1 MPLSRRSFLTLAS
14 TCGLTALW
22 PPGWRRSPAQ
32 AQAQPQTLSVVK
44 IAHLSSR
51 VGPGAEMASYAVMG
65 AQLGAEEAEVTAG
78 MFGTKVELVIEDAVT
93 AENVV
98 STASRLRGQANLLAI
113 IGALDDLGTAT
124 LSDLA
129 QQQRLVFV
137 NAAARGGDLRG
148 EKCHRHT
155 FHVEPELAMYAHA
168 IGLWLLQNNRKRW
181 YFVVSG
187 DSFGEEIYRR
197 ASGLLQRQG
206 GMDLG
211 RSTSAPGERDY
222 QAVLAQL
229 AHMEAE
235 AIVVALMGEELRHFL
250 AQSKAA
256 GLATLIA
263 GAPLDMVAMWHVDPA
278 YLQGVWATSW
288 YHGLE
293 RYSGREL
300 NRRFVQRFGKPAEAH
315 AWANWAAV
323 KLLVEGA
330 LRRTSPDTVALINYL
345 EGSPPF
351 DGHKGKALTFR
362 AWNHQLRQPLFI
374 VKARESKPEHAWNL
388 FEVIAEMPPPT
399 ARGKPVAEL
408 LDTLGESKADSN
420 CRLEAL

>member
-22 PPGWRRSPAQ
+22 PPGWRLSA
-32 AQAQPQTLSVVK
+32 AQAQPQTPSIVR

-65 AQLGAEEAEVTAG
+65 AQLGTEEAEVTAG
-78 MFGTKVELVIEDAVT
+78 MFGTKVELVIEDTVT

-98 STASRLRGQANLLAI
+98 ATVSRLSGQANLLAI

-124 LSDLA
+124 LSDAA

-137 NAAARGGDLRG
+137 NAAARGGALRS
-148 EKCHRHT
+148 EKCHRYT
-155 FHVEPELAMYAHA
+155 FHVEPELAMYADA
-168 IGLWLLQNNRKRW
+168 IGQWLLQNNRKRW

-187 DSFGEEIYRR
+187 DSFGQEIYRR
-197 ASGLLQRQG
+197 ASDLLRRQG

-211 RSTSAPGERDY
+211 RSSSAPGERNY

-229 AHMEAE
+229 ARVEAE
-235 AIVVALMGEELRHFL
+235 VIMVALMGEELRHFL

-256 GLATLIA
+256 GLTTLIA
-263 GAPLDMVAMWHVDPA
+263 GAPLDMVAMWRGDPA
-278 YLQGVWATSW
+278 PAQGVWATSW
-288 YHGLE
+288 YHELE

-300 NRRFVQRFGKPAEAH
+300 NRRFVRRFGKPAEAY

-330 LRRTSPDTVALINYL
+330 LRRASADSVALINYL
-345 EGSPPF
+345 ESAPPF

-362 AWNHQLRQPLFI
+362 EWNHQLRQPLFI
-374 VKARESKPEHAWNL
+374 VKAREAEPENAWNL
-388 FEVIAEMPPPT
+388 FEVVAEMPPPA
-399 ARGKPVAEL
+399 ARGKPAAEL

-420 CRLEAL
+420 CRLEAP

>member
-1 MPLSRRSFLTLAS
+1 MPLNRRSFLTLAS

-22 PPGWRRSPAQ
+22 HPGWRLSPAK
-32 AQAQPQTLSVVK
+32 AQAQPQTPSVVR

-51 VGPGAEMASYAVMG
+51 QGPRAEMASYAMMG
-65 AQLGAEEAEVTAG
+65 AQLGAEEAALTAG

-93 AENVV
+93 PENVV
-98 STASRLRGQANLLAI
+98 STASKLIGQADLLAI
-113 IGALDDLGTAT
+113 IGALDDLGTAK

-129 QQQRLVFV
+129 QQQRAVFV

-148 EKCHRHT
+148 AKCHRYT
-155 FHVEPELAMYAHA
+155 FHVEPDLAMYAHA
-168 IGLWLLQNNRKRW
+168 IGQWLLQNRRNRW

-187 DSFGEEIYRR
+187 DPSGQEIYRR
-197 ASGLLQRQG
+197 ARDLLQQQG

-211 RSTSAPGERDY
+211 RSIGTPEERDY
-222 QAVLAQL
+222 QPILAQL
-229 AHMEAE
+229 AGVEAE
-235 AIVVALMGEELRHFL
+235 AVVVALMGEELQHFL
-250 AQSKAA
+250 AQSKTA
-256 GLATLIA
+256 GITALIA
-263 GAPLDMVAMWHVDPA
+263 GAPLDMVAMWQADPA
-278 YLQGVWATSW
+278 HLQGVWATSW

-330 LRRTSPDTVALINYL
+330 LRRASPDAVALINYL
-345 EGSPPF
+345 DGSPPF

-374 VKARESKPEHAWNL
+374 VKARESKPEQAWNL
-388 FEVIAEMPPPT
+388 FDVIAEMPPPT
-399 ARGKPVAEL
+399 ARGKPAAEL